1 MGQQKKKWSEVS
13 PPQKAGAIVAGFVQ
27 VALLVAALVDIRRRP
42 AEEIRGRKGLW
53 AAVAFVNWIG
63 PISYFLFGRK
73 RAAGEITGESA
84 A

>member
-1 MGQQKKKWSEVS
+1 MGQQKKKWSEFS
-13 PPQKAGAIVAGFVQ
+13 PAQKAGSIVAGIVQ

-53 AAVAFVNWIG
+53 AAFAFVNWIG

-73 RAAGEITGESA
+73 QAAGQITGESA